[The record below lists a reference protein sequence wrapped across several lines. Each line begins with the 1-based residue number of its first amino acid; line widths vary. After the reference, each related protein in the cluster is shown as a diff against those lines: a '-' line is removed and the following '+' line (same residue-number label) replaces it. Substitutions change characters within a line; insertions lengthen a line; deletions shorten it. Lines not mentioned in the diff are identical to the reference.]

1 MAVAGSSASF
11 GSVSVSDSVI
21 DAVDRCRALRKI
33 RAGIEIAAC
42 QPHELRY
49 LTAGVREG
57 QQALDALLMLIGAA
71 ADTHSDHGDD
81 AVGVL
86 LGDGSG
92 VRGVTA
98 RREAERART
107 AAGLT

>member
-1 MAVAGSSASF
+1 MAVAGSVAS
-11 GSVSVSDSVI
+11 GSIPVSDPVI

-33 RAGIEIAAC
+33 RAGIDIAAC
-42 QPHELRY
+42 PPHELRY
-49 LTAGVREG
+49 LTAGVRDG

-71 ADTHSDHGDD
+71 ADTHQDQGED

-92 VRGVTA
+92 CVV
-98 RREAERART
+98 
-107 AAGLT
+107 